1 MSQSPRL
8 LDSVG
13 ECVEATLTRVGR
25 EIVLLLPVG
34 LGKPNPLANEFFRRA
49 VRDPSLRLKI
59 ITALSLRKP
68 TWTSDLER
76 RFVAPF
82 AERVFGNYPELDYVT
97 ALRSGSLPRNVEISE
112 FFLEPGAYLRNPT
125 AQQNYISANYT
136 DVARAVAA
144 HGGNVLAQL
153 VAKRIVGGELN
164 LSLACNPDVTLD
176 MQPYIAAERAAG
188 RPFVAIGEVNSHL
201 PYMLGDAEVPAAT
214 FDYLVEHPSYDYD
227 LFCPPNLPISTAEHL
242 IGLYASALVR
252 DGGTLQLGI
261 GELGD
266 AIVYSLQLRQQQRA
280 SYTHL
285 LTDTLAL
292 THFGDRIAAI
302 GGVEPFTAGVYA
314 CTEMFVDG
322 FFDLY
327 RSGILKRR
335 VYAHTAIQRGLNAGR
350 ITETI
355 GPEYFD
361 WLISNGVGPVLTE
374 EDFHALERVGFF
386 RDGVRWQSGGL
397 AGPEGR
403 CRADLAD
410 LAVRAQLLES
420 FCARNLRHGILLHGG
435 FFLGPRGFYAALR
448 DLPDAERRQFNM
460 TSIGFINQLLG
471 PDTELR
477 LLQRTHGRFI
487 NTAMMAT
494 CLGAAVSDGLAD
506 GRVVSGV
513 GGQYNFVEMAHALEG
528 ARSVLTLRAT
538 RGHGR
543 TLTSNILWS
552 YGHTTI
558 PRHLR
563 DIFVTEYGIAD
574 LRARTDSECVAA
586 MLNIAD
592 SRFQEP
598 LLAAAKAAGKIAQ
611 SYRIPEVHRNNR
623 PDVLERILDPYR
635 RHGLFSEFPFGTDL
649 TAEEIVLGKAL
660 QRLKE
665 RTSTPLGKALT
676 VAASLARP
684 HISERA
690 RPYLER
696 LELDR
701 PASFQEWLMRNLVMG
716 ELTRLL

>member
-13 ECVEATLTRVGR
+13 ECVEATLARVGR
-25 EIVLLLPVG
+25 EIVLLMPVA

-49 VRDPSLRLKI
+49 VRDSSLRLKI
-59 ITALSLRKP
+59 FTALSLRRP
-68 TWTSDLER
+68 AWTSDLER

-97 ALRSGSLPRNVEISE
+97 AMRSGSLPRNVEVIE
-112 FFLEPGAYLRNPT
+112 FFLEPGAYLKNPT
-125 AQQNYISANYT
+125 AQQNYLSANYT

-153 VAKRIVGGELN
+153 VARRIVGGELK
-164 LSLACNPDVTLD
+164 LSLSCNPDVTLD
-176 MQPYIAAERAAG
+176 LLPHIAAERAAG
-188 RPFVAIGEVNSHL
+188 RPFVTIGEVNSHL
-201 PYMLGDAEVPAAT
+201 PYMLGDAEVPAAS
-214 FDYLVEHPSYDYD
+214 FDYVVEHPSYDYD
-227 LFCPPNLPISTAEHL
+227 LFSPPSLPISTAEHM
-242 IGLYASALVR
+242 IGLHASALVR

-266 AIVYSLQLRQQQRA
+266 AIVYSLQLRHQQREIYA
-280 SYTHL
+280 RL
-285 LTDTLAL
+285 LTDTGAL

-302 GGVEPFTAGVYA
+302 GGVEPFAAGVYA
-314 CTEMFVDG
+314 CTEMFIDG

-335 VYAHTAIQRGLNAGR
+335 VYAHAVIQRGLNAGR
-350 ITETI
+350 LTQTI

-361 WLISNGVGPVLTE
+361 WLVANGVGPVLTRE
-374 EDFHALERVGFF
+374 EFHALEAVGFF
-386 RDGVRWQSGGL
+386 REGVEWQGGGL
-397 AGPEGR
+397 AGPDGR
-403 CRADLAD
+403 CRPDLTD

-420 FCARNLRHGILLHGG
+420 FCARHLRHGILLHGG

-448 DLPDAERRQFNM
+448 ELPDAERRQFNM

-471 PDTELR
+471 RDTELR
-477 LLQRTHGRFI
+477 VLQRTQGRFI
-487 NTAMMAT
+487 NSAMMAT

-513 GGQYNFVEMAHALEG
+513 GGQYNFVEMAHALDG
-528 ARSVLTLRAT
+528 ARSILTLRAT
-538 RGHGR
+538 HGQGR

-563 DIFVTEYGIAD
+563 DVYVTEYGIAD
-574 LRARTDSECVAA
+574 LRTKTDHECIAA

-592 SRFQEP
+592 SRFQER
-598 LLAAAKAAGKIAQ
+598 LLGEAKAAGKIA
-611 SYRIPEVHRNNR
+611 SDYRIPDAHRNNR
-623 PDVLERILDPYR
+623 PEVLERKLEPYR
-635 RHGLFSEFPFGTDL
+635 RDGLFSEFPFGTDF
-649 TAEEIVLGKAL
+649 TAEEIVLAKAL
-660 QRLKE
+660 KRLQE
-665 RTSTPLGKALT
+665 RTATPLGRVLAL
-676 VAASLARP
+676 AASLARP
-684 HISERA
+684 HIPERA

-701 PASFQEWLMRNLVMG
+701 PANLRERMLRNLVAG
-716 ELTRLL
+716 ELKRLL